1 VGAANQG
8 TADNVSRWPWTA
20 IDIAHIP
27 ISSTTFLPTT
37 IPGYAT
43 VRMATH
49 WGWPVVPDL
58 IKDLTC
64 KYAARLWRMRQVGEI
79 DTHLHFDPSDE
90 ALLLSSGYKRVYI

>member
-1 VGAANQG
+1 
-8 TADNVSRWPWTA
+8 
-20 IDIAHIP
+20 
-27 ISSTTFLPTT
+27 
-37 IPGYAT
+37 
-43 VRMATH
+43 MATH

-79 DTHLHFDPSDE
+79 DGTGQGGMPTTHLHFDPSDE